1 MQQLPQAQVV
11 TLPGGGVQGYQV
23 HILVVTMSHTYTRSN
38 AYEQQTLTQII
49 NRASTHTN

>member
-11 TLPGGGVQGYQV
+11 TLPGGGVEGYQV

-38 AYEQQTLTQII
+38 AYVQQTL
-49 NRASTHTN
+49 N